1 MRHRPRNPGA
11 RRRPGAAI
19 LAAVLAAAV
28 LAACGSSSPSD
39 NGLASKTPEQIVDAA
54 RSAARGAAT
63 VHMSGSMLSAGKPIA
78 LDMELV
84 AGKGGKGNIV
94 VDGLGVDLI
103 SAERGVYVSGNSALY
118 ATIAGPAAARVLQGR
133 WLKVPPKSPSYA
145 PLNSLASLEGLV
157 DATLT
162 DHGSLV
168 AAPSTTVD
176 GVPAVGVRDPSKGA
190 TLYVAATGVPYPLE
204 IVKPAGGPGRIVF
217 DRWNQPVILKAPAD
231 PISIEQLSGR

>member
-1 MRHRPRNPGA
+1 M
-11 RRRPGAAI
+11 
-19 LAAVLAAAV
+19 V
-28 LAACGSSSPSD
+28 
-39 NGLASKTPEQIVDAA
+39 
-54 RSAARGAAT
+54 
-63 VHMSGSMLSAGKPIA
+63 SAGKPIA

-84 AGKGGKGNIV
+84 AGKGGKGKIV

-103 SAERGVYVSGNSALY
+103 AAERGVYVSGNSALY
-118 ATIAGPAAARVLQGR
+118 ETIAGPTAARVLQGR

-145 PLNSLASLEGLV
+145 PLNSLASIEGLV
-157 DATLT
+157 DTTLA

-168 AAPSTTVD
+168 AAPSGTVD

-217 DRWNQPVILKAPAD
+217 DRWNQPVTLKTPAD